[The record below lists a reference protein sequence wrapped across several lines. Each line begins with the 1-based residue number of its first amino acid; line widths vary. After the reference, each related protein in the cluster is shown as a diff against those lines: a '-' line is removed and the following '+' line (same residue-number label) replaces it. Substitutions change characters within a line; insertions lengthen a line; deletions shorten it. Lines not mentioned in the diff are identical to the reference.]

1 MKKCEECHQKID
13 VHKGE
18 YVNVYREAWDMH
30 TYHLSCY
37 AVLILESY
45 HISKKEPSRVRT
57 NATPPENG
65 TQRTLEDIFLGQ
77 NSQKGN
83 ATDHKGNTIEKYPIL
98 LTPEAKISFLFSQ
111 KGNTKRETLVWGCPQ

>member
-13 VHKGE
+13 VHKGG

-45 HISKKEPSRVRT
+45 HISKMKSSGVRI
-57 NATPPENG
+57 NATPSENG
-65 TQRTLEDIFLGQ
+65 TQRTLEDIFL
-77 NSQKGN
+77 SLIN
-83 ATDHKGNTIEKYPIL
+83 ATPRENKCNTINA
-98 LTPEAKISFLFSQ
+98 TPVRFS
-111 KGNTKRETLVWGCPQ
+111 L